1 MQMLALYYLW
11 FYQYTDR
18 LSMKSKEVCYCW
30 QYFLRFLQC
39 APTSPLCFSS
49 LQLFFLAILFKLTY
63 GTDLMQR
70 RTRDPRTL
78 VSEG

>member
-1 MQMLALYYLW
+1 MQAVRDLIRPSI
-11 FYQYTDR
+11 DR
-18 LSMKSKEVCYCW
+18 L
-30 QYFLRFLQC
+30 L
-39 APTSPLCFSS
+39 
-49 LQLFFLAILFKLTY
+49 Y